1 MGTVALLMS
10 VMTSTLIFNFEINIF
25 LFGAP
30 NIPNNISI
38 SIVSTSSLQWC
49 NIYLLFEI
57 ILFRVKFNI
66 SIKRAIFYSHL
77 QSNIYVV
84 MIKFWIYIAG
94 FIVMI

>member
-1 MGTVALLMS
+1 
-10 VMTSTLIFNFEINIF
+10 
-25 LFGAP
+25 
-30 NIPNNISI
+30 
-38 SIVSTSSLQWC
+38 
-49 NIYLLFEI
+49 LLFEI

-66 SIKRAIFYSHL
+66 SIKRVIFYSHL